1 MKKIDYFR
9 KHVQANGCQ
18 DNSYQSGMHERPSV
32 PGAFILDELP
42 PHTKDTSQHAKM
54 QLSQCIRNSCATIRV
69 ADIYEGSIIRAT
81 RRLDEL
87 LQQLA
92 RAARVVGD
100 EGLAKHI
107 EDANSTIR
115 RDIIFAASLYI

>member
-1 MKKIDYFR
+1 MELCFGSL
-9 KHVQANGCQ
+9 AL
-18 DNSYQSGMHERPSV
+18 
-32 PGAFILDELP
+32 IL
-42 PHTKDTSQHAKM
+42 
-54 QLSQCIRNSCATIRV
+54 CAPCA

-92 RAARVVGD
+92 RAAHVVGD
-100 EGLAKHI
+100 EGLAAHI
-107 EDANSTIR
+107 EGANTTIR